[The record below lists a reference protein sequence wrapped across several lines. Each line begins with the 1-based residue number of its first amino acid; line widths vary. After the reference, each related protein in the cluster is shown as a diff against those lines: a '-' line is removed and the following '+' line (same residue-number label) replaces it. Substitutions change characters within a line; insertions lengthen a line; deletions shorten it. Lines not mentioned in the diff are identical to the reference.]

1 MWFEH
6 LGLILLRVD
15 DNKRA
20 DEILLS
26 MLHNNH
32 LILTDTMI
40 KNVIA
45 SLTERSEASGNKLI
59 TIYG

>member
-1 MWFEH
+1 
-6 LGLILLRVD
+6 
-15 DNKRA
+15 
-20 DEILLS
+20 

-45 SLTERSEASGNKLI
+45 LLTERSEASGNKLI
-59 TIYG
+59 IIYG